1 VEVFDHDVQS
11 WESLAQRD
19 PLWAVLSSDEYR
31 SSSLTPEA
39 EDRFWQSGEEHVDHV
54 FAIIRNEIAPA
65 FAPRVA
71 LDFGCGVGR
80 ALVPLARRCDHAIGL
95 DASPTMVAR
104 ARQHLGACGVTNAEV
119 RGVHRRIDA
128 AVLGRRR
135 VDFVHS
141 VLVFQHIVATEGLA
155 LFDQLLALLEPGGL
169 GFVQFQCKNPGGE
182 LERAIRALRLRHGW
196 FNALC
201 LKSRIPLFRDLVMLY
216 EYDMT
221 DLLRLLAHHRVGEVV
236 VERTDAGPGGYAAR
250 LYFAKHPGSEE
261 EFDAAGRSMKVRM
274 RP

>member
-1 VEVFDHDVQS
+1 MEVFDHDVQS
-11 WESLAQRD
+11 WESLAKRD

-31 SSSLTPEA
+31 ASSLTPEA
-39 EDRFWQSGEEHVDHV
+39 EDRFWQSGEEHVAHV

-80 ALVPLARRCDHAIGL
+80 ALVPLARRCDDVIGL
-95 DASPTMVAR
+95 DASPTMVER
-104 ARQHLGACGVTNAEV
+104 ARQHLAGCGVTNAEAQRV
-119 RGVHRRIDA
+119 DRTIDSA
-128 AVLGRRR
+128 IIGRHG

-141 VLVFQHIVATEGLA
+141 VLVFQHIVATEGLD

-221 DLLRLLAHHRVGEVV
+221 DLLRLLADHRVAEVV
-236 VERTDAGPGGYAAR
+236 VERTDAGPGGYAVR

-261 EFDAAGRSMKVRM
+261 EYQAAGRSMKVRM

>member
-1 VEVFDHDVQS
+1 M
-11 WESLAQRD
+11 
-19 PLWAVLSSDEYR
+19 WAVLSSDEYR

-39 EDRFWQSGEEHVDHV
+39 EDRFWQSGEEHVAHV
-54 FAIIRNEIAPA
+54 LAILRNEIAPQ

-80 ALVPLARRCDHAIGL
+80 ALVPLARRCDRVFGL

-104 ARQHLGACGVTNAEV
+104 ARRHLDACGVANAEV
-119 RGVHRRIDA
+119 HPVGRTIGSE
-128 AVLGRRR
+128 VLGGHR

-141 VLVFQHIVATEGLA
+141 VLVFQHIVAVEGLA
-155 LFDQLLALLEPGGL
+155 LFDQLLELLEPGGL
-169 GFVQFQCKNPGGE
+169 GFVQFQCRNPGGD
-182 LERAIRALRLRHGW
+182 LERAIRALRLRYRW

-221 DLLRLLAHHRVGEVV
+221 ELLRRLADHRVAEVV

-261 EFDAAGRSMKVRM
+261 EYDATGRSMKVRM